1 MVGERIWGFFCGTCK
16 HSDAMS
22 VRNFFNKWGNR
33 FQWGDNGPGAP
44 RNELNNV
51 NNSRPVNQKITK
63 KIHAYTV

>member
-1 MVGERIWGFFCGTCK
+1 
-16 HSDAMS
+16 MS

-63 KIHAYTV
+63 KFMHILFKERSSY

>member
-1 MVGERIWGFFCGTCK
+1 M
-16 HSDAMS
+16 
-22 VRNFFNKWGNR
+22 
-33 FQWGDNGPGAP
+33 GDNGPGAP

>member
-1 MVGERIWGFFCGTCK
+1 MGKSIP
-16 HSDAMS
+16 M
-22 VRNFFNKWGNR
+22 
-33 FQWGDNGPGAP
+33 GDNGPGAP